1 MITLYIKH
9 SKCNVI
15 DAKINPRLLEAD
27 QFSEVLE
34 IRENADVQQRVLRMS
49 FTQEVKEA
57 GEFWNKIRIRSSFTC
72 KFRR

>member
-1 MITLYIKH
+1 M
-9 SKCNVI
+9 NVI

-27 QFSEVLE
+27 QFSDVLE

-57 GEFWNKIRIRSSFTC
+57 GEFWNKLEYEVASLVNSED
-72 KFRR
+72 KN

>member
-1 MITLYIKH
+1 MF
-9 SKCNVI
+9 NVI

-49 FTQEVKEA
+49 FTQD
-57 GEFWNKIRIRSSFTC
+57 T
-72 KFRR
+72 